1 MRIEIIPQVELGSIS
16 RLRVG
21 DFLSKAISDDQCQLF
36 RFAVAYMRLSGL
48 DRLGPSIET
57 LLNRGGHVSGA
68 VGIDEEIT
76 SIEALE
82 MLAEMSS
89 DSTIFY
95 TVSGFIY
102 HPKLYVISGEKQAV
116 AVVGSP
122 NLTSGG
128 LFRNV
133 EFATAIYLDFAST
146 IDFEAYKQYEA
157 FINELLNTRHTNV
170 QPVTQDTLQVLTR
183 SGVIKSETQT
193 KEPGTPI
200 RTKRQTTA
208 STDVVNLFPPISVPV
223 APPGRKLAARART
236 IPQPAIVV
244 PPPTVGI
251 SGTFIMRLS
260 SFDSSHRTGKPGTAE
275 VLIPQNAM
283 GFFPPLV
290 TSTNYKYA
298 NAFFDVALNTNTG
311 RERHSYR
318 LWFYPDRTEYRLR
331 MDKDTIDL
339 STPNGGDLLII
350 NKLSTPMES
359 NLLYEVTILPQTD
372 PTFSAFFGLC
382 TKESQGKKWGL
393 L

>member
-1 MRIEIIPQVELGSIS
+1 MRIEVIPQVELGSVS

-21 DFLSKAISDDQCQLF
+21 DFLNKAISDDQYRLF

-57 LLNRGGHVSGA
+57 LLNRGGHVFGA

-82 MLAEMSS
+82 MLAQMSS

-102 HPKLYVISGEKQAV
+102 HPKLYIISGEKQAV

-122 NLTSGG
+122 NLTSDG

-133 EFATAIYLDFAST
+133 EFATAIHLDFAST
-146 IDFEAYKQYEA
+146 IDFEVYKQYEA
-157 FINELLNTRHTNV
+157 FINELLNTEHTNV
-170 QPVTQDTLQVLTR
+170 QPVTDDVLQVLTS

-200 RTKRQTTA
+200 RIKRKAKA
-208 STDVVNLFPPISVPV
+208 SADVVNLFPPISVPV
-223 APPGRKLAARART
+223 APPGHKLARVRAT
-236 IPQPAIVV
+236 PQPMIVV
-244 PPPTVGI
+244 PPPTAGI

-260 SFDSSHRTGKPGTAE
+260 GFDSSHRTGKLGTAE

-290 TSTNYKYA
+290 ASTNYKYA
-298 NAFFDVALNTNTG
+298 NAIFYVVLNTNTG

-350 NKLSTPMES
+350 NKLTTPMES
-359 NLLYEVTILPQTD
+359 NLFYEVTILPQTD
-372 PTFSAFFGLC
+372 PTFPAFFNLC
-382 TKESQGKKWGL
+382 TNESQGKRWGL

>member
-1 MRIEIIPQVELGSIS
+1 MRVEVIPQVELGSVS

-21 DFLSKAISDDQCQLF
+21 DFLNKAISDDQYRVF

-76 SIEALE
+76 SVEALE
-82 MLAEMSS
+82 MLAQMSS

-102 HPKLYVISGEKQAV
+102 HPKLYIISGEKQAV

-122 NLTSGG
+122 NLTSDG

-133 EFATAIYLDFAST
+133 EFATAIHLDFESR
-146 IDFEAYKQYEA
+146 IDFEVYRQYEA
-157 FINELLNTRHTNV
+157 FINELLNTSHTNV
-170 QPVTQDTLQVLTR
+170 QPVTEDVLHFLVS
-183 SGVIKSETQT
+183 SGVIKSETQIGD
-193 KEPGTPI
+193 PGKPV
-200 RTKRQTTA
+200 RTKRKTKA
-208 STDVVNLFPPISVPV
+208 PAEVVNLFPPISVPV
-223 APPGRKLAARART
+223 APPGRKLARARAV
-236 IPQPAIVV
+236 PQSKVVV
-244 PPPTVGI
+244 PPPTIGI
-251 SGTFIMRLS
+251 AGTFIMRLS
-260 SFDSSHRTGKPGTAE
+260 GFDSSHRTGKLGTAE
-275 VLIPQNAM
+275 VLIPQDAL
-283 GFFPPLV
+283 GFFPPLLL
-290 TSTNYKYA
+290 TSFKYPEA
-298 NAFFDVALNTNTG
+298 RFDVVLNTNTG

-331 MDKDTIDL
+331 MDKETIDL

-372 PTFSAFFGLC
+372 PTFAAFFSLC
-382 TKESQGKKWGL
+382 MKESQGKRWGL

>member
-1 MRIEIIPQVELGSIS
+1 MRIEVIPQVELGSVS

-57 LLNRGGHVSGA
+57 LLNRGGHISGA

-82 MLAEMSS
+82 MLAQMSS

-102 HPKLYVISGEKQAV
+102 HPKLYIISGEKQAV

-128 LFRNV
+128 LFRNI
-133 EFATAIYLDFAST
+133 EFATAIYLDFEST

-157 FINELLNTRHTNV
+157 FINELLNTSHTNV
-170 QPVTQDTLQVLTR
+170 QPVTQDTLQVLTT
-183 SGVIKSETQT
+183 SGIIKSETQT
-193 KEPGTPI
+193 KEPGTSI
-200 RTKRQTTA
+200 RTKRQTKA
-208 STDVVNLFPPISVPV
+208 PADVVNLFPPISVPV
-223 APPGRKLAARART
+223 APPGRKLARART
-236 IPQPAIVV
+236 TSQPTIVV

-260 SFDSSHRTGKPGTAE
+260 NFDSSHRTGKPGTAE

-283 GFFPPLV
+283 GFFPSLL
-290 TSTNYKYA
+290 STNRKYPEVL
-298 NAFFDVALNTNTG
+298 FDVALNTNTG

-318 LWFYPDRTEYRLR
+318 LWSYPNRTEYRLR

-339 STPNGGDLLII
+339 STQNGGDLLII

-382 TKESQGKKWGL
+382 TKESQGKRWGL

>member
-1 MRIEIIPQVELGSIS
+1 MRIEVIPQVELGSVS

-21 DFLSKAISDDQCQLF
+21 DFLNKAISDDQYQLF

-76 SIEALE
+76 SVEALE
-82 MLAEMSS
+82 MLAHMSS

-102 HPKLYVISGEKQAV
+102 HPKLYIISGEKQAV

-122 NLTSGG
+122 NLTSDG

-133 EFATAIYLDFAST
+133 EFATAIHLDFEST
-146 IDFEAYKQYEA
+146 IDFEVYRQYEA

-170 QPVTQDTLQVLTR
+170 QPVTEDVLQVLTS
-183 SGVIKSETQT
+183 SGVIKSETQIGD
-193 KEPGTPI
+193 PGKPV
-200 RTKRQTTA
+200 RTKRKTKA
-208 STDVVNLFPPISVPV
+208 PADVANLFPPISVPV
-223 APPGRKLAARART
+223 APPGRKLTRARANL
-236 IPQPAIVV
+236 QPKIVT
-244 PPPTVGI
+244 PPLTVGF

-275 VLIPQNAM
+275 VLIPQDAL
-283 GFFPPLV
+283 GFFPPLLH
-290 TSTNYKYA
+290 TNFKYPEA
-298 NAFFDVALNTNTG
+298 RFDVVLNTTIG

-331 MDKDTIDL
+331 MDKETIDL
-339 STPNGGDLLII
+339 STQNGGDLLII
-350 NKLSTPMES
+350 NKLSTPMAS

-372 PTFSAFFGLC
+372 PTFAAFFNLC

-393 L
+393 LL